1 MLVHEA
7 TSYFPSCPG
16 IPFLILVFF
25 AKLFS
30 NYQATNCMVKVN
42 VKCY

>member
-1 MLVHEA
+1 MLFHET
-7 TSYFPSCPG
+7 TSSFPNSPG
-16 IPFLILVFF
+16 IPFLMLVFF